1 MYHPGKVI
9 KLIRAKE
16 PDVISSDGATQAM
29 LRMWDENLL
38 TLFVDPKLAMRIKEG
53 DTVLVDYRP
62 LPDMRVPVPRQVV
75 SKVIKGAK
83 AEAVWKE
90 YQLVFERI
98 RRSQQA
104 AAHQAAQQQAYIQ

>member
-9 KLIRAKE
+9 KLLRAK
-16 PDVISSDGATQAM
+16 DSDIISSDASSQAM

-38 TLFVDPKLAMRIKEG
+38 TVLVDAKIALKIREG

-62 LPDMRVPVPRQVV
+62 APGLSVPAPKQIACKIIR
-75 SKVIKGAK
+75 GAK

-98 RRSQQA
+98 RRQQQA
-104 AAHQAAQQQAYIQ
+104 AAQHAAQQQAYIQ